1 MLQVA
6 FKIAIV
12 ATVCVIAQIVAKNSY
27 IERSNRPYFCRD
39 FFLGGGVRLRR
50 IPKYKGGP
58 PVHGLAR
65 HCPHLIIHGYKA
77 EERWIESLNDTNESD
92 AQDHFGM
99 RQLFG
104 ESTVSVESSNLF
116 GLPWTGRVKMV
127 SVRAG
132 HLSNREIQIITNF
145 HYLKTLAVRG
155 QLTEKEK
162 GILQD
167 FRKRRPKVEF
177 VHLPY

>member
-1 MLQVA
+1 MKDRHIHRNFSLASLFVSITVVA
-6 FKIAIV
+6 
-12 ATVCVIAQIVAKNSY
+12 VITGA
-27 IERSNRPYFCRD
+27 
-39 FFLGGGVRLRR
+39 LGQL
-50 IPKYKGGP
+50 
-58 PVHGLAR
+58 
-65 HCPHLIIHGYKA
+65 IHGYKA